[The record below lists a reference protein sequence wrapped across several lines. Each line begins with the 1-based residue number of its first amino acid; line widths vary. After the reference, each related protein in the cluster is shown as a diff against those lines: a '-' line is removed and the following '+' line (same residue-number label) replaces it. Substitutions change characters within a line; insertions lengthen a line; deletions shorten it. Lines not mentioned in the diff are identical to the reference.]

1 MRIIAKA
8 KPIRIRIKSG
18 GEEHSSLDSLRQ
30 NLNVQDLWP
39 LIKDNRLSRWLRQL
53 GETELAHSVESL
65 INEELDEYA
74 YFYVLKLFLKERF
87 DNSQIHDI
95 YSLFECWHDCEKRTS
110 KNYDS
115 LRKYLL
121 SKYEGAKFISKQYP
135 EELSDGKWWNV
146 FCKFPNDEDPDF
158 LFAQGKLAFDGFTKS
173 DGSNFKD
180 IILGIKL
187 IEKAAEL
194 QNQKAVDFVNSN
206 TFGAARKRAMLTPE
220 VKEKIDNLICRW
232 KNDKI
237 GFITKK
243 TAYDEDFVRDVKKL
257 LQEFTSLWSTSV
269 MHDWKAT
276 RAEAEVKY
284 DDLDESDVFFKE
296 RKFVLDLVRYSYRKE
311 IPGLFVKLAEDYHYP
326 LAQYM
331 IGNGLNSMIGCTTMP
346 IGANPFNPFRSFHH
360 PSNLIDG
367 FCFIKAKF
375 PEQLSFIVDHLFDY

>member
-8 KPIRIRIKSG
+8 KPIRIRIKSS

-30 NLNVQDLWP
+30 NLCVQDLWP
-39 LIKDNRLSRWLRQL
+39 LITDHRLSRWLRQL
-53 GETELAHSVESL
+53 GEVELAHDIDALSESQ
-65 INEELDEYA
+65 LDFPT
-74 YFYVLKLFLKERF
+74 YFKVLVIFLKDDLVGHHVTEL
-87 DNSQIHDI
+87 
-95 YSLFECWHDCEKRTS
+95 YTLFSFWHDCEKRKS

-121 SKYEGAKFISKQYP
+121 SQYEGAKFIFKQYAN
-135 EELSDGKWWNV
+135 EASDGEWWDV
-146 FCKFPNDEDPDF
+146 FSKFENEEDPEF
-158 LFAQGKLAFDGFTKS
+158 LFERGKLAFEGFTKS
-173 DGSNFKD
+173 DGSNFKN

-187 IEKAAEL
+187 IEEAAEL
-194 QNQKAVDFVNSN
+194 QNQKAIDFVNSN

-276 RAEAEVKY
+276 IAEAEAKY

-296 RKFVLDLVRYSYRKE
+296 RKFVLDLVRYSYSTL
-311 IPGLFVKLAEDYHYP
+311 IPQLF
-326 LAQYM
+326 Q
-331 IGNGLNSMIGCTTMP
+331 
-346 IGANPFNPFRSFHH
+346 
-360 PSNLIDG
+360 
-367 FCFIKAKF
+367 
-375 PEQLSFIVDHLFDY
+375 

>member
-30 NLNVQDLWP
+30 NLCVQDLWP
-39 LIKDNRLSRWLRQL
+39 LVKDKRLSRWLRQL
-53 GETELAHSVESL
+53 GEVELAHDIDALSESQ
-65 INEELDEYA
+65 LDFST
-74 YFYVLKLFLKERF
+74 YFKVLVIFLKDDLVGHHVTEL
-87 DNSQIHDI
+87 
-95 YSLFECWHDCEKRTS
+95 YTLFSFWHDCEKRKS

-121 SKYEGAKFISKQYP
+121 SKYEGAKFIFKQYP
-135 EELSDGKWWNV
+135 EEVSDGEWWDV
-146 FCKFPNDEDPDF
+146 FCTFEKFVNPDF
-158 LFAQGKLAFDGFTKS
+158 LFEQGKLAFEGFTKS
-173 DGSNFKD
+173 DGSNFDKNLV
-180 IILGIKL
+180 LGIKL

-194 QNQKAVDFVNSN
+194 QKQKAIDFVNSN
-206 TFGAARKRAMLTPE
+206 TFGAARKRAMLTPK

-269 MHDWKAT
+269 IHDWKAT
-276 RAEAEVKY
+276 RAEAEAKY
-284 DDLDESDVFFKE
+284 GNLEESDVFFKE
-296 RKFVLDLVRYSYRKE
+296 RKFVLDLVRYSYSKE
-311 IPGLFVKLAEDYHYP
+311 IPGLFVKLAKDYHYP

-331 IGNGLNSMIGCTTMP
+331 IRNTIGNGLNSMIGCILIPTATLP
-346 IGANPFNPFRSFHH
+346 H
-360 PSNLIDG
+360 PSTLIDG

-375 PEQLSFIVDHLFDY
+375 PEQLSFIVDHLFKY